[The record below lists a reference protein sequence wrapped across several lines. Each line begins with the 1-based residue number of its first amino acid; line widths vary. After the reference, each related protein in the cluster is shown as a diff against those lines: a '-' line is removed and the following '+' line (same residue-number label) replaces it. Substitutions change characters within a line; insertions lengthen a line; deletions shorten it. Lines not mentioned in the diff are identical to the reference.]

1 MQNNKSSFLYPW
13 YVVFVLMLA
22 YTVAFID
29 RQILSLLIEPI
40 KLDLNISDTQ
50 IGLLA
55 GLAFGIFYYLT
66 DDKQKPH
73 PTSKTLRKFQD
84 SKTCHILQY

>member
-55 GLAFGIFYYLT
+55 GLAFGIFY
-66 DDKQKPH
+66 
-73 PTSKTLRKFQD
+73 SIVA
-84 SKTCHILQY
+84 SN